1 MVTGILGRGG
11 NPRCIPAEEFPLK
24 LQNRAENLG
33 IFQENITEM
42 LGRAEKTI
50 IEDNMGDR
58 DGWDLVGKVLESW
71 SYDVLKKTVFFM
83 LIYGVH
89 RS

>member
-71 SYDVLKKTVFFM
+71 SYDVLNKNCVFYAN
-83 LIYGVH
+83 IW
-89 RS
+89 SA